1 MRQTRSRYKSGWRS
15 ENNQQLFK
23 KKIEALLKWKR
34 YLFKVTTQPGR
45 RTVIGP

>member
-1 MRQTRSRYKSGWRS
+1 MKQTRVVTKVDGNR
-15 ENNQQLFK
+15 EIINNSSK
-23 KKIEALLKWKR
+23 KKEALLKWKR